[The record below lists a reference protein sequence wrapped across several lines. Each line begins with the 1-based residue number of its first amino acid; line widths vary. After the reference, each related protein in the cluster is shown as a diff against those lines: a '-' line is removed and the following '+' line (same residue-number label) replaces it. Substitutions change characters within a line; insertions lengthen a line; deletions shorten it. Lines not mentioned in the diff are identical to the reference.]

1 MKRATKKETE
11 TRVAHAAELVLEG
24 QAYSAVTSLVAEKY
38 NISRRR
44 ARQIASNAYLLIKD
58 DVEEGDLNR
67 PEMTAKLIAI
77 LESAMYLAMKKGQ
90 YNAVAA
96 NAFKSSFFSSISLKY
111 SKLQFINLSSS
122 LKSVIFTLL
131 FPSTNTFTVPSGN
144 FNSCKILLSHPYE
157 KMSFF
162 FGSSTSEFF

>member
-24 QAYSAVTSLVAEKY
+24 QAYSTVTSLVAEKY
-38 NISRRR
+38 DISRRR

-90 YNAVAA
+90 YSAVAA
-96 NAFKSSFFSSISLKY
+96 NAKVLMRLIGLDQQHVNHNVGFKHGRSNVY
-111 SKLQFINLSSS
+111 YNG
-122 LKSVIFTLL
+122 
-131 FPSTNTFTVPSGN
+131 TNG
-144 FNSCKILLSHPYE
+144 
-157 KMSFF
+157 
-162 FGSSTSEFF
+162 

>member
-38 NISRRR
+38 DISRRR

-90 YNAVAA
+90 YSAVAA
-96 NAFKSSFFSSISLKY
+96 NAKVLMRLIGLDQQDVNHNVGFKHGRSNVY
-111 SKLQFINLSSS
+111 YNG
-122 LKSVIFTLL
+122 
-131 FPSTNTFTVPSGN
+131 TNG
-144 FNSCKILLSHPYE
+144 
-157 KMSFF
+157 
-162 FGSSTSEFF
+162 